1 MRRLLRPLAALLPA
15 ALLVA
20 ACGSNRPLEGDLDGG
35 DGGFVGGGTCDGP
48 CACVPGGTTCV
59 ANEVHACTQA
69 GQPGDL
75 VQKCNPGNGE
85 VCLDGK
91 CVPACQA
98 AEAQPS
104 NVGCEFWAVD
114 LDNEYSSLNDAA
126 GAPWGV
132 VLSNAGEAPANV
144 VIERNDAPP
153 GQPLQT
159 AVVAQFTIPAR
170 QLKQQI
176 LPTRE
181 VDGSAMGKD
190 EGPGTFVSSNA
201 YRITSS
207 APLVVY
213 QFNTMAQSFSNDASL
228 LLPRNT
234 LGLVHRVV
242 TAPPANPIAPIP
254 LPGLPDHSF
263 VTIVGTAPGT
273 QVTVIPSS
281 DVVAGGGVPAT
292 KKGGTITVTLGPF
305 DVLNV
310 ESDGIPGDLTG
321 TIVQSTSPVAVFSG
335 AERGI
340 VPFTSTLPPAP
351 PDYDPKQG
359 HCCTDHLEDQMWP
372 VTSMGKKFVVTRS
385 PVRSRGWTE
394 PDILRFLGVAKA
406 AVVKTNLP
414 PPDDQF
420 TVQPGQTRDT
430 YTFTDF
436 VAESSEP
443 ILIAQ
448 LLVSQ
453 GFTYQWD
460 PGGDPSLTVFP
471 PLDQF
476 RRDYLFLV
484 PTSWQKNFVVL
495 AVPNGGTV
503 SIDGQQAAGCVIATA
518 GTVDMVAYEAWRC
531 PIPEGAHRLSGNK
544 PFGSV
549 AYGYGPVGSYAFVG
563 GADVKKIYEP
573 PPLPH

>member
-1 MRRLLRPLAALLPA
+1 MLRRVLVVVPIALLFI
-15 ALLVA
+15 
-20 ACGSNRPLEGDLDGG
+20 ACGTRQPFQEDPDGG
-35 DGGFVGGGTCDGP
+35 DGGILGGQTCD
-48 CACVPGGTTCV
+48 ACVCQPGGTTCV
-59 ANEVHACTQA
+59 ANEVHECSAE
-69 GQPGDL
+69 GQPGKL
-75 VQKCNPGNGE
+75 IKQCNPGAGE
-85 VCLDGK
+85 VCFGGA

-114 LDNEYSSLNDAA
+114 LDNEYSQFNDAA

-144 VIERNDAPP
+144 TIERNDAPP

-159 AVVAQFTIPAR
+159 AVVATFTIPAR

-181 VDGSAMGKD
+181 VDGSSMGKD

-207 APLVVY
+207 VPLVVY

-228 LLPRNT
+228 LLPRNA

-242 TAPPANPIAPIP
+242 TAPPANPIAVFPT
-254 LPGLPDHSF
+254 PGIPDHSF
-263 VTIVGTAPGT
+263 VTIIGTAPQT
-273 QVTVIPSS
+273 KVTVVVSS
-281 DVVAGGGVPAT
+281 DIVAGSGIPAT
-292 KKGGTITVTLGPF
+292 KKGGTITATLGPF

-321 TIVQSTSPVAVFSG
+321 SIVESSAPVAVFSG

-351 PDYDPKQG
+351 PDYDPQQG

-372 VTSMGKKFVVTRS
+372 VTSMGRKFVVTRS
-385 PVRSRGWTE
+385 PVRSRGWVE
-394 PDILRFLGVAKA
+394 PDILRFLGIAKPA
-406 AVVKTNLP
+406 LVKTNLP
-414 PPDDQF
+414 PPDDMF
-420 TVQPGQTRDT
+420 TVNPGQTRDT

-436 VAESSEP
+436 VATSSEP
-443 ILIAQ
+443 IMIAQ

-471 PLDQF
+471 PLDQY

-484 PTSWQKNFVVL
+484 PSSWAKNFVVL
-495 AVPNGGTV
+495 SVPSGGTV
-503 SIDGQQAAGCVIATA
+503 TIDGQPLPTCVTATA
-518 GTVDMVAYEAWRC
+518 GTVDTVAYDAQRC
-531 PIPEGAHRLSGNK
+531 PISEGAHRISGTK
-544 PFGSV
+544 PFGVV